1 MINLFTATASGDS
14 STGFIIVAVF
24 VGIIVLCL
32 IFAVLSMQGSLKT
45 IQQYLYVLMHYNV
58 PEDEIK
64 RLTQAYQLDN
74 NADPDPEEDEDNAE
88 D

>member
-1 MINLFTATASGDS
+1 MISKQKADDNHLPLSLLWQHK
-14 STGFIIVAVF
+14 IQL
-24 VGIIVLCL
+24 VLCL

>member
-1 MINLFTATASGDS
+1 MNELFAKTATADS
-14 STGFIIVAVF
+14 STGLIVAAVF

-74 NADPDPEEDEDNAE
+74 NAAPDPEEDEDNAE